1 MLVYR
6 YNPETKVFINSEPAL
21 LDPLETEKVGENIY
35 LLPANCT
42 FIVPPEAGEG
52 KQAVWNGSNWVL
64 EDIPDE
70 EPEPEIPAESD
81 EPVIMDTELIN
92 QETIEMAET
101 VIDLYSQIE
110 TLESRIAVL
119 EGGVEN
125 GENAL

>member
-6 YNPETKVFINSEPAL
+6 YNPETNVFINSEPAL
-21 LDPLETEKVGENIY
+21 LDPLETEKVGTNIY

-42 FIVPPEAGEG
+42 FTEPPKTDEGE
-52 KQAVWNGSNWVL
+52 QAVWNGSEWMI
-64 EDIPDE
+64 EKIPKE
-70 EPEPEIPAESD
+70 QQESEIPAESD
-81 EPVIMDTELIN
+81 EPIIMDTELID

-110 TLESRIAVL
+110 ALESRITVL